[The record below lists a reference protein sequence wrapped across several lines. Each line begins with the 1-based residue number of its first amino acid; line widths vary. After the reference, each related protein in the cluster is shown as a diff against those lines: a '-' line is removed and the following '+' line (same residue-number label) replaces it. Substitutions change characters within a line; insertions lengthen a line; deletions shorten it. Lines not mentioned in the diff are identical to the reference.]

1 MCLSEGLTNTYI
13 IVETRKKKRNND
25 KTNYKKAV
33 QENLHSFFNLLLA
46 LAQFPKAF
54 QRKVVL

>member
-25 KTNYKKAV
+25 TKSFEKIRKKIVCFGIKLPLSAYT
-33 QENLHSFFNLLLA
+33 EG
-46 LAQFPKAF
+46 
-54 QRKVVL
+54 